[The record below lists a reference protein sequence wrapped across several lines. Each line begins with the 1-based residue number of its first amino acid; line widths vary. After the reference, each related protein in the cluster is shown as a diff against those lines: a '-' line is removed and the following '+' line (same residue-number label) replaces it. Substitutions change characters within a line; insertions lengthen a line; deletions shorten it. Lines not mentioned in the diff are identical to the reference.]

1 MFVRAAGVQ
10 GTESGGVPGQF
21 KCLSQ
26 LLEFKRVLELEQ
38 YQDRVSKYWFYYTV
52 NVISVHKYI
61 VILSYLAKSC

>member
-38 YQDRVSKYWFYYTV
+38 YQDRVSIGFTTQ
-52 NVISVHKYI
+52 
-61 VILSYLAKSC
+61 

>member
-38 YQDRVSKYWFYYTV
+38 YQDRVSIGFTTQINYPG
-52 NVISVHKYI
+52 SPPPHPA
-61 VILSYLAKSC
+61 LSYTDIFP